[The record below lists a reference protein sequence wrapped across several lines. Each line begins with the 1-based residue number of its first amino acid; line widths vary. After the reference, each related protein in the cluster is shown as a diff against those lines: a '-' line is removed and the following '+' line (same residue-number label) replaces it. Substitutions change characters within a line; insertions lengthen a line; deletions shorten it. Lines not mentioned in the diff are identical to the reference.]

1 MKPAF
6 WLEKW
11 ERNEIG
17 FHQQEIN
24 NHLQAYWQH
33 LKLKLG
39 SPVLVPLCGKSS
51 DMLWL
56 CGQGHSVLG
65 VEISAIAVRDFFHEN
80 ALNPHIS
87 QQGPFKR
94 WETDG
99 LAILQGDFFDLNA
112 SDVQDVGGVFDR
124 ASLVALPPELRQQYG
139 QHLQHILPDDVAILL
154 VAFEYNQCA
163 MDGPPFSVAEDEIRL
178 LYQQGHETTL
188 LFEQDVLDDNPRFRA
203 GGLDG
208 LLEKVYLLSPR

>member
-1 MKPAF
+1 V
-6 WLEKW
+6 E
-11 ERNEIG
+11 
-17 FHQQEIN
+17 
-24 NHLQAYWQH
+24 
-33 LKLKLG
+33 LKLG